1 MAFNKARL
9 KKIIKEAVQ
18 KQLKE
23 EEMKGD
29 PARVAAAMEKS
40 PLLDRMLNTIN
51 TKAELKPVLE
61 MLVNMLLDNKGIDAN
76 MIFLELEKVQQGLRG
91 GGSAAQ
97 EEPAA
102 PANRSDTSLDER
114 SGDRYRQEQKV
125 AGMQKDLKQIID
137 DPKVK
142 PDLKAEAENLLKRTT
157 SKYNIPKEKTVNKLI
172 QAAYGKDS
180 HRAPQYR
187 D

>member
-9 KKIIKEAVQ
+9 KKIIKEAVH

-97 EEPAA
+97 EEPPADAA
-102 PANRSDTSLDER
+102 T
-114 SGDRYRQEQKV
+114 
-125 AGMQKDLKQIID
+125 AG
-137 DPKVK
+137 
-142 PDLKAEAENLLKRTT
+142 A
-157 SKYNIPKEKTVNKLI
+157 
-172 QAAYGKDS
+172 
-180 HRAPQYR
+180 
-187 D
+187 

>member
-9 KKIIKEAVQ
+9 KKIIKEAVH

-114 SGDRYRQEQKV
+114 SGDRYRREQKV
-125 AGMQKDLKQIID
+125 AGMKKDLED
-137 DPKVK
+137 V
-142 PDLKAEAENLLKRTT
+142 LKSNPSPEIKKRAEELLKKTDDKFPPSPKAV
-157 SKYNIPKEKTVNKLI
+157 SKLV

-180 HRAPQYR
+180 HLPPQYR

>member
-1 MAFNKARL
+1 MAFNRARL
-9 KKIIKEAVQ
+9 KKIIKEAVH

-76 MIFLELEKVQQGLRG
+76 MVFLELEKVQQGLRG

-102 PANRSDTSLDER
+102 PANRSDASLDE
-114 SGDRYRQEQKV
+114 DYRKEQK
-125 AGMQKDLKQIID
+125 AANMQKDLQTIID
-137 DPKVK
+137 DPDVK
-142 PDLKAEAENLLKRTT
+142 DPKIKEKAAEYLKRA
-157 SKYNIPKEKTVNKLI
+157 KGPYLPNQRHVNKLI
-172 QAAYGKDS
+172 QAAYPEVEDPHLPS
-180 HRAPQYR
+180 QYR
-187 D
+187 NM